1 MCDFIHRFQ
10 TDAEFFL
17 KCLVAGG
24 ALIAF
29 AIGLLQYRKAQL
41 WKRKEFLGTEIK
53 VFLADTIVRNALL
66 LIDWGSRRIPLD
78 PKLSRNR
85 WTRVTRD
92 MQIRALRPHT
102 LNTSKKA
109 IAAGKIQKFS
119 YIEALIRDTYDEFL
133 NGLERLNAFVESGL
147 FSAQEL
153 EPYVRYWFRDMT
165 SSNEPIE
172 DIKWRLA
179 LLAYIQF
186 YDFVGVQ
193 RLFKNFVGD
202 ISVGGSTWQTLHKF
216 DPILASK
223 LEKVCNSAR

>member
-17 KCLVAGG
+17 KCLAALG

-53 VFLADTIVRNALL
+53 AFLTDPIVRNALL
-66 LIDWGSRRIPLD
+66 LIDWGSRRIPFDL
-78 PKLSRNR
+78 KLSRNR
-85 WTRVTRD
+85 WPRVTRD
-92 MQIRALRPHT
+92 MQVHALRPHT
-102 LNTSKKA
+102 MNASKNE
-109 IAAGKIQKFS
+109 IAAGKIQKYS
-119 YIEALIRDTYDEFL
+119 YIEAQIRDTYDEFL

-147 FSAQEL
+147 FNAQEL
-153 EPYVRYWFRDMT
+153 EPYMRYWFRDMT

-193 RLFKNFVGD
+193 HLFKNFAHD
-202 ISVGGSTWQTLHKF
+202 ISVGGSTWQTLRKF
-216 DPILASK
+216 DPILASQ
-223 LEKVCNSAR
+223 LEKIWSSAP